1 MPTLPNPSARVCIIG
16 AGPSGLTAI
25 KQCLQAGLT
34 NIVCYEAQDQV
45 GGNWVFAPH
54 EGHSSVYETT
64 HSITS
69 KTLSAFSDYPMPA
82 GFPDFPSH
90 RQILAYFQSYA
101 RDFGLLPFIRFN
113 TRVANAREQADR
125 TWRVTL
131 DDGAVEVFDYLIVA
145 NGHHAEPR
153 WPSYPGEFTGQMLH
167 SHQYKRAEPFRDQR
181 VLVLGGG
188 NSACDIAVET
198 GRVSAFTAISMRRG
212 GYIAPKFVMGVPAD
226 VLAARLRWLPRPL
239 YRTALRLGLWVS
251 AGDLT
256 RYGLEKPRHGI
267 LQAHLTLNSEL
278 LYFIRHGKVH
288 PRRDIA
294 RFDGQTV
301 HFVDGRAEDYD
312 TIIACTGF
320 HMRFPFFEDGMLSF
334 GDGTP
339 VPLYLLTFD
348 PDHPSLFFVGLVQPL
363 GAIWPLADLQSQL
376 VANAI
381 TGRYTP
387 PANMRERIAR
397 DLAYRSRQYTASPRH
412 TVEVEFY
419 PFLDALKREVPPDAP
434 SWPHPPAPMVWNAA
448 PAVQESAVIR

>member
-1 MPTLPNPSARVCIIG
+1 MTTPIHVSARVCIIG
-16 AGPSGLTAI
+16 AGPSGITAI

-34 NIVCYEAQDQV
+34 QIVCYEKQDQV
-45 GGNWVFAPH
+45 GGNWIFSP
-54 EGHSSVYETT
+54 EGGHSSVYETT

-69 KTLSAFSDYPMPA
+69 ISQSAFSDYPMPA

-101 RDFGLLPFIRFN
+101 RDFGLLPYIRFN
-113 TRVANAREQADR
+113 TTVQKAEEQPDH
-125 TWRVTL
+125 TWRITL
-131 DDGAVEVFDYLIVA
+131 DDGTVEAFDKLIVA

-167 SHQYKRAEPFRDQR
+167 SHQYKRAEPFRGQR

-198 GRVSAFTAISMRRG
+198 GRISAFTAISIRRG
-212 GYIAPKFVMGVPAD
+212 GYIAPKFVIGMPAD
-226 VLAARLRWLPRPL
+226 VLASKLRWLPHPL
-239 YRTALRLGLWVS
+239 YARALRLGLWVS

-256 RYGLEKPRHGI
+256 KYGLEKPKHGI
-267 LQAHLTLNSEL
+267 LQAHLTLNSEM

-294 RFDGQTV
+294 RFEGKTV

-320 HMRFPFFEDGMLSF
+320 HMRFPFFAGDYLGF
-334 GDGTP
+334 GDGKP

-387 PANMRERIAR
+387 PADMRDQIAR

-419 PFLDALKREVPPDAP
+419 PFLEALKREVPNTAP
-434 SWPHPPAPMVWNAA
+434 RWPSPPTPMVWNAA
-448 PAVQESAVIR
+448 PVAG